1 MLKIVDVSSWQNTG
15 SYNLGEFD
23 GLIAKATEGCGYVDP
38 MCDTHYQNAKNN
50 GKLLGVYH
58 FARPDLGNTGEAE
71 ADWFVNNIQGYIN
84 HAILVLDYEVAPYS
98 DDWAYAFM
106 KRVHERTG
114 VWPLLYASASKINEF
129 NWI

>member
-38 MCDTHYQNAKNN
+38 MCDVHYQNAKNN

-58 FARPDLGNTGEAE
+58 FARPDLGNSAEAE
-71 ADWFVNNIQGYIN
+71 ADYFIQNIQSF
-84 HAILVLDYEVAPYS
+84 YET
-98 DDWAYAFM
+98 FLQ
-106 KRVHERTG
+106 T
-114 VWPLLYASASKINEF
+114 LLYILF
-129 NWI
+129 HLLY